1 MSVRPL
7 ARWMRDEGRAG
18 KENDGGDEGGRGDVA
33 KHVHSMAQP
42 TGNRSG
48 MDPEQ
53 VRPVRS
59 QEMQFGAAEVHTA
72 VPHAAGQSAPATT
85 MDGVH
90 SKRRAKLSL
99 SEETIDMH
107 LAEMHRVL
115 KRHSL
120 LRAPSRPVECATL
133 PSDTVQAGGARR
145 HGIRRDRAFGCGDA
159 DASTHEAH
167 SSGGRAPSHQ
177 MDARLVLGRR
187 RGWGEW
193 RARTMETTVK
203 ESIATARW
211 M

>member
-72 VPHAAGQSAPATT
+72 VPHAAGQSAPATNLAKHLSAEHFHAHAIRVRVLRGT
-85 MDGVH
+85 LRKRWQKPSIIPCEACSAVTY
-90 SKRRAKLSL
+90 RRALYCCCCRGSQDPGV
-99 SEETIDMH
+99 T
-107 LAEMHRVL
+107 
-115 KRHSL
+115 
-120 LRAPSRPVECATL
+120 RAP
-133 PSDTVQAGGARR
+133 GARA
-145 HGIRRDRAFGCGDA
+145 GAGAAPPGAARR
-159 DASTHEAH
+159 
-167 SSGGRAPSHQ
+167 
-177 MDARLVLGRR
+177 
-187 RGWGEW
+187 
-193 RARTMETTVK
+193 
-203 ESIATARW
+203 
-211 M
+211 

>member
-72 VPHAAGQSAPATT
+72 VPHAAGQSAPA
-85 MDGVH
+85 MDEVQ
-90 SKRRAKLSL
+90 SKRRATPSL
-99 SEETIDMH
+99 SEDTLDAH
-107 LAEMHRVL
+107 LGDVHRVL
-115 KRHSL
+115 QMKRPAP
-120 LRAPSRPVECATL
+120 RAPSRPVE
-133 PSDTVQAGGARR
+133 
-145 HGIRRDRAFGCGDA
+145 
-159 DASTHEAH
+159 
-167 SSGGRAPSHQ
+167 
-177 MDARLVLGRR
+177 
-187 RGWGEW
+187 
-193 RARTMETTVK
+193 
-203 ESIATARW
+203 
-211 M
+211 